1 VNGEMKF
8 PTKKLHVTLVL
19 AVVLALSLFSAAT
32 GVLFVNLGKANPIGE
47 WKWATPPII
56 SIHSPVNNETFCVS
70 DVLLSFN
77 VTKPT
82 DWLIHGGHNAKQ
94 MLLSVGFQL
103 DGKYYDRIPVNS
115 DLKSPFEYSTNLANL
130 GEGVHSLQIYAYATG
145 WIIEMHGLWE
155 YDTPINSSSNMVYFT
170 VDVTPPAISILSV
183 ESKTY
188 DSPDIPLTFTVN
200 EAVYQTSYSLDRQA
214 NVTITGN
221 TTLAGLSDGSHSLI
235 VYAKDLAGNV
245 GASETIYFSVKTQQ
259 QGFLGSTLPMEYG
272 YAIVSVVA
280 IAAAVAMA
288 GHFFLKRKNRGE
300 GK

>member
-1 VNGEMKF
+1 
-8 PTKKLHVTLVL
+8 
-19 AVVLALSLFSAAT
+19 
-32 GVLFVNLGKANPIGE
+32 
-47 WKWATPPII
+47 
-56 SIHSPVNNETFCVS
+56 VNNETFCVS